1 MPGTLPEARVTVRNK
16 ADAGVLE
23 LVKVKKE
30 TVVMGVV
37 VMVMQEGE
45 DEAKTPPQI
54 TRPSG
59 AGAQLP
65 LPTRPV
71 SCTW

>member
-16 ADAGVLE
+16 ADTGVLE
-23 LVKVKKE
+23 LVKVKTE
-30 TVVMGVV
+30 TVVMRMV

-45 DEAKTPPQI
+45 DEAMTPPQI

-65 LPTRPV
+65 LPTRSV
-71 SCTW
+71 SCT